1 MKSKQILFLVLSF
14 LHLIYISQSSEVYGI
29 PSMKTKMEES
39 SCPCSLKDSCCDA
52 SLLSDP
58 CTSGCCV
65 FSTSVLNLDFQN
77 AEQSSIKGSIKQLA
91 LRVPNSIPAANS
103 LIDLINCHWVLPNLN
118 NSKLTRWIEL
128 HQTRQFLL
136 QFFAVW
142 RC

>member
-1 MKSKQILFLVLSF
+1 MRSKQFLFLVLSF

-29 PSMKTKMEES
+29 PSLKTKMEES

-52 SLLSDP
+52 SLPSDP

-65 FSTSVLNLDFQN
+65 FSTSVLNLNFQN
-77 AEQSSIKGSIKQLA
+77 AEQSSIKGSIKKIASRLST
-91 LRVPNSIPAANS
+91 SIIAANS
-103 LIDLINCHWVLPNLN
+103 LTDLINWHWVLPSLIS
-118 NSKLTRWIEL
+118 SKVSRWIEL

>member
-1 MKSKQILFLVLSF
+1 MRSKQFLFLVLSF

-29 PSMKTKMEES
+29 PSIKTKMEES

-52 SLLSDP
+52 SLPSDP

-65 FSTSVLNLDFQN
+65 FSTSVLNLNFQN
-77 AEQSSIKGSIKQLA
+77 AEQSSIKGSIKKIASRLST
-91 LRVPNSIPAANS
+91 SIIAANS
-103 LIDLINCHWVLPNLN
+103 LTDLINWHWVLPSLIS
-118 NSKLTRWIEL
+118 SKVSRWIEL

>member
-1 MKSKQILFLVLSF
+1 MRSKQFLFLVLSF

-29 PSMKTKMEES
+29 PSIKTKMEES

-52 SLLSDP
+52 SLPSDP

-65 FSTSVLNLDFQN
+65 FSTSVLNLNFQN
-77 AEQSSIKGSIKQLA
+77 AEQSSIKGSIKKNAGRLSS
-91 LRVPNSIPAANS
+91 SIIAANS
-103 LIDLINCHWVLPNLN
+103 LTDLINWQWVLPSLIS
-118 NSKLTRWIEL
+118 SKVSRWIEL